1 MSTPLLNEN
10 IEVNLKD
17 LQNEYLNFS
26 RNLGELKKYNE
37 KLSICSKRE
46 FNQFKNDLE
55 SLQKSLIQNIAKI
68 NNLSKNLKS
77 QETTN
82 SELNEK
88 IKDQIKIIDDRYPD
102 KIKEYKTL
110 LIQIIENSKKFSM
123 MNSSPSESF
132 RQSEISQNS
141 ISSFGEHNLQ
151 IYEYKEDKLFQER
164 QEEIEDAKKVSSEL
178 SKLSEVINTK
188 VKNQG
193 EMINDIENNVI
204 EVQENTKKANK
215 EINEVDKITKKQNK
229 RIFSLLIFIVVLLL
243 IIFYILRQYILLSE

>member
-1 MSTPLLNEN
+1 MT
-10 IEVNLKD
+10 
-17 LQNEYLNFS
+17 
-26 RNLGELKKYNE
+26 
-37 KLSICSKRE
+37 
-46 FNQFKNDLE
+46 NDLE

-164 QEEIEDAKKVSSEL
+164 QEEIEAAKKVSYEL
-178 SKLSEVINTK
+178 SKLSKVIHTK

-243 IIFYILRQYILLSE
+243 IIFYILRQYILLSEYSLLNFLFLFL

>member
-68 NNLSKNLKS
+68 NNISKNLKS

-88 IKDQIKIIDDRYPD
+88 I
-102 KIKEYKTL
+102 
-110 LIQIIENSKKFSM
+110 ENSKKFLM
-123 MNSSPSESF
+123 KNSSPSESF

-164 QEEIEDAKKVSSEL
+164 QEEIEAAKKVSSEL
-178 SKLSEVINTK
+178 SKLSKIINTK
-188 VKNQG
+188 VKNEG

>member
-10 IEVNLKD
+10 IEENLKD

-26 RNLGELKKYNE
+26 RHLGELKKYNE

-55 SLQKSLIQNIAKI
+55 SLKKSLIQNIAKI
-68 NNLSKNLKS
+68 KNLSKNLKS

-88 IKDQIKIIDDRYPD
+88 IKAQIKIIDDRYPD

-110 LIQIIENSKKFSM
+110 LIQIENSKKFSM

-164 QEEIEDAKKVSSEL
+164 QEEIEAAKNVSSEI
-178 SKLSEVINTK
+178 SKLSKVINTN
-188 VKNQG
+188 VKKQG

>member
-88 IKDQIKIIDDRYPD
+88 IKAQIKIIDDRYPD

-110 LIQIIENSKKFSM
+110 LIQIENSKKFSM

-164 QEEIEDAKKVSSEL
+164 QEEIEAAKKVSSEL

>member
-55 SLQKSLIQNIAKI
+55 SLKKSLIQNIAKI

-88 IKDQIKIIDDRYPD
+88 IKAQIKIIDDRYPD

-110 LIQIIENSKKFSM
+110 LIQIENSKKFSM

-164 QEEIEDAKKVSSEL
+164 QEEIEAAKKVSSEL
-178 SKLSEVINTK
+178 SKLSKVINTK
-188 VKNQG
+188 VKNQV

>member
-55 SLQKSLIQNIAKI
+55 SLKKSLIQNIAKI

-88 IKDQIKIIDDRYPD
+88 IKAQIKIIDDRYPD

-110 LIQIIENSKKFSM
+110 LIQIENSKKFSM

-164 QEEIEDAKKVSSEL
+164 QEEIEAAKKVSSEL

>member
-55 SLQKSLIQNIAKI
+55 SLKKSLIQNIAKI

-88 IKDQIKIIDDRYPD
+88 IKDQIKIIDDRYQD

-110 LIQIIENSKKFSM
+110 LIQIENSKKFSM

-164 QEEIEDAKKVSSEL
+164 QEEIEAAKKVSSEL

-188 VKNQG
+188 VKNQR

-229 RIFSLLIFIVVLLL
+229 RIFCFFIFIGVLLL

>member
-26 RNLGELKKYNE
+26 RHLGELKKYNE

-88 IKDQIKIIDDRYPD
+88 IKAQIKIIDDRYPD

-164 QEEIEDAKKVSSEL
+164 QEEIEAAKKVSSEL

-188 VKNQG
+188 VKNQR